1 MSGSLF
7 VHLLVALAAALV
19 GGAVALWLR
28 QSLIVGFLIYALNP
42 DYMKLLFTHPIG
54 KLLVFLAV
62 VMQVVG
68 FLWIRKIINIE
79 I

>member
-1 MSGSLF
+1 M
-7 VHLLVALAAALV
+7 
-19 GGAVALWLR
+19 
-28 QSLIVGFLIYALNP
+28 LNP
-42 DYMKLLFTHPIG
+42 PYMKLLFTHPIG

-68 FLWIRKIINIE
+68 FLWIRKIIDIE